1 MNASRGDALDLVLLA
16 LAALY
21 ALRGF
26 RRGLVFSVL
35 STGGFLAGAF
45 LGSRLAPRLVPVLLS
60 RQASDSAAD
69 KAVLQRLLTVLV
81 VLGLALLCQYAAA
94 RLAAVLR
101 TALRITPLGVLDGAG
116 GAVLS
121 VGGLLLAAW
130 LLGTA
135 LGSSPYP
142 KVVSE
147 VRRSEVLAVV
157 DRVLPGDSRR
167 AFSALLRT
175 LQTHSFPALVDPL
188 GRLPQVPVPVAP
200 PDAGVV
206 PGALRQAGP
215 SVVKIVGQAPE
226 CSRES
231 EGSGFVLSA
240 DHVMTNAHVV
250 AGVRSLTVTT
260 PGPGSRTFVG
270 RVVLYDPHRDVAVLD
285 VPGLDRP
292 ALAFAGSVPVGASAV
307 VAGYPENGPFSAVP
321 ARVSGRQEVTGP
333 DIYQS
338 ATVTR
343 DVYTLRARVEPGNSG
358 GPLLAPDGRVDG
370 VVFARST
377 DTPDEGY
384 ALTAAEVAADARA
397 GAGLTAAV
405 STQGCD

>member
-35 STGGFLAGAF
+35 TTGGFLAGAF

-81 VLGLALLCQYAAA
+81 VLGLAVLCQYAAA

-121 VGGLLLAAW
+121 VGGLLLTAW

-147 VRRSEVLAVV
+147 IRRSEVLAVV

-226 CSRES
+226 CSRE
-231 EGSGFVLSA
+231 
-240 DHVMTNAHVV
+240 
-250 AGVRSLTVTT
+250 
-260 PGPGSRTFVG
+260 
-270 RVVLYDPHRDVAVLD
+270 
-285 VPGLDRP
+285 
-292 ALAFAGSVPVGASAV
+292 
-307 VAGYPENGPFSAVP
+307 
-321 ARVSGRQEVTGP
+321 
-333 DIYQS
+333 
-338 ATVTR
+338 
-343 DVYTLRARVEPGNSG
+343 
-358 GPLLAPDGRVDG
+358 
-370 VVFARST
+370 
-377 DTPDEGY
+377 
-384 ALTAAEVAADARA
+384 
-397 GAGLTAAV
+397 
-405 STQGCD
+405 